1 MKILQMVYHDN
12 KGMRIVMREKNNNEI
27 GHTIV
32 EATIIYP
39 ITIMLFFVLLY
50 GALFVCQSANLQASL
65 EDALV
70 YYKNVGS
77 DTYVKVGDT
86 LSFETDGNT
95 IHEYGGQYGTTKKLD
110 PYRHIFSTFT
120 RDTINGTDFKNFFLS
135 SYKHMFFSDGSNID
149 VTIKEEDYLIY
160 KRVTATAT
168 QKVEAPIN
176 IAMVGAD
183 NSLNITA
190 NASVVVM
197 DGDSMIRDVDFAK
210 DAISQTK
217 LGKKVKELVGKA
229 KDLYVKMKDKLGV

>member
-1 MKILQMVYHDN
+1 MKE
-12 KGMRIVMREKNNNEI
+12 EKYNEN

-32 EATIIYP
+32 EATIIFP

-50 GALFVCQSANLQASL
+50 GALFVCQGANLQANL
-65 EDALV
+65 EDALI

-77 DTYVKVGDT
+77 DTYVKVGNT
-86 LSFETDGNT
+86 LNFETDGNT
-95 IHEYGGQYGTTKKLD
+95 IHAYGSEYSSTKKLD
-110 PYRHIFSTFT
+110 PYRHIFSTIK
-120 RDTINGTDFKNFFLS
+120 RDTINGTDFKSFFLS
-135 SYKHMFFSDGSNID
+135 SYKHMFFTDGSNID

-168 QKVEAPIN
+168 QRLKSPIN
-176 IAMVGAD
+176 IAMVGAE
-183 NSLNITA
+183 NSMDITA

-217 LGKKVKELVGKA
+217 LGKKAKELVGKA
-229 KDLYVKMKDKLGV
+229 KDLYVKMKEKLGV